1 MAHIGSLLSER
12 NPKALWKALQE
23 LVEEHHDLKAVFQLN
38 LIGLVSD
45 EVLQSIYE
53 HHLKDFVNVIG
64 YVSHSEAIKAQMQ
77 SRVLLLIE
85 IDSEDT
91 RAIIP
96 GKLFEYMASETPI
109 IAIGPKDSAVEQII
123 KTTNTGYYFC
133 YDEKNGIKSQIL
145 FYFDAYKNNA
155 LATFPIGLKQF
166 SRKELTSKLAHLI
179 FKNTEADA

>member
-1 MAHIGSLLSER
+1 LL
-12 NPKALWKALQE
+12 
-23 LVEEHHDLKAVFQLN
+23 F
-38 LIGLVSD
+38 
-45 EVLQSIYE
+45 
-53 HHLKDFVNVIG
+53 
-64 YVSHSEAIKAQMQ
+64 
-77 SRVLLLIE
+77 IE

-91 RAIIP
+91 KAIIP

-155 LATFPIGLKQF
+155 LATFPIGLKQY
-166 SRKELTSKLAHLI
+166 SRKELTSKLVHLI